1 MNDEKQ
7 SEQFTIKTTGLTKT
21 YPRGTGTFNAL
32 DSLDLN
38 VAPGEFVAVMG
49 ASGSGKSTTLHLIA
63 GLTRPTSGKV
73 EIDGVD
79 IFALRD
85 AALTKFRRRR
95 IGIVFQSYNLVP
107 HLTAEE
113 NILFPLRADGRRLD
127 AATMEKFRAFW
138 RELDICD
145 QLEQYPDALSGGQQQ
160 RVALAR
166 AMATDP
172 AVLLADEPTGNLD
185 WTSSQRI
192 CEMFDRVNRD
202 ENRTVLVVPHE
213 PAVAIWARRVVVL
226 RDGKIVADVA
236 TSDFQDAGKLA
247 EYYQEIAR
255 TTGRNES

>member
-85 AALTKFRRRR
+85 AAL
-95 IGIVFQSYNLVP
+95 S
-107 HLTAEE
+107 A
-113 NILFPLRADGRRLD
+113 LRAEGIHKVALV
-127 AATMEKFRAFW
+127 AFKYNEAGNAFW
-138 RELDICD
+138 EKMGFAVREDLN
-145 QLEQYPDALSGGQQQ
+145 YRNRALSE
-160 RVALAR
+160 
-166 AMATDP
+166 MK
-172 AVLLADEPTGNLD
+172 
-185 WTSSQRI
+185 RI
-192 CEMFDRVNRD
+192 D
-202 ENRTVLVVPHE
+202 T
-213 PAVAIWARRVVVL
+213 
-226 RDGKIVADVA
+226 
-236 TSDFQDAGKLA
+236 
-247 EYYQEIAR
+247 
-255 TTGRNES
+255 